1 MFLGLFMA
9 IFGLYLIKDKWL
21 STIGVILF
29 ILGAVIFI
37 LSFVDLIFDCLT
49 PSGINRIEMDVNKL
63 ERANILAKSLI
74 PKVDELLNMSSHS
87 RNIAHSIY
95 GLSECD
101 EEFKTKFKQL
111 LNETKQ
117 RFQKE
122 FDEL

>member
-1 MFLGLFMA
+1 MN
-9 IFGLYLIKDKWL
+9 ID
-21 STIGVILF
+21 
-29 ILGAVIFI
+29 
-37 LSFVDLIFDCLT
+37 
-49 PSGINRIEMDVNKL
+49 KL

-74 PKVDELLNMSSHS
+74 PKLDELLNMSSHQC
-87 RNIAHSIY
+87 NGKLADAIY

-101 EEFKTKFKQL
+101 EEFKIKFNQL

>member
-1 MFLGLFMA
+1 MN
-9 IFGLYLIKDKWL
+9 
-21 STIGVILF
+21 T
-29 ILGAVIFI
+29 
-37 LSFVDLIFDCLT
+37 
-49 PSGINRIEMDVNKL
+49 EKL

-74 PKVDELLNMSSHS
+74 PKVDELLNMSSKS
-87 RNIAHSIY
+87 YKNGLADAIW

-101 EEFKTKFKQL
+101 KGFKTKFKQL

>member
-1 MFLGLFMA
+1 MN
-9 IFGLYLIKDKWL
+9 
-21 STIGVILF
+21 T
-29 ILGAVIFI
+29 
-37 LSFVDLIFDCLT
+37 
-49 PSGINRIEMDVNKL
+49 EKL

-74 PKVDELLNMSSHS
+74 PKVDELLNMSSKS
-87 RNIAHSIY
+87 SNGKLADAIW

-101 EEFKTKFKQL
+101 EEFKTKLKQL

>member
-1 MFLGLFMA
+1 MN
-9 IFGLYLIKDKWL
+9 
-21 STIGVILF
+21 T
-29 ILGAVIFI
+29 
-37 LSFVDLIFDCLT
+37 
-49 PSGINRIEMDVNKL
+49 EKL

-74 PKVDELLNMSSHS
+74 PKVDELLNMSSKS
-87 RNIAHSIY
+87 SSGRLGDAIW

-101 EEFKTKFKQL
+101 EEFKTKLKQL